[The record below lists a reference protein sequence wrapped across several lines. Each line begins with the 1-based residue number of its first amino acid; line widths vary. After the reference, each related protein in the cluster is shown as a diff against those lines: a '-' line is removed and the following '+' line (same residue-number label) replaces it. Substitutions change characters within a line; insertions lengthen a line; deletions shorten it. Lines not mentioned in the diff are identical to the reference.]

1 MVYGVCRLI
10 LRDPTDAE
18 DAAQQTFL
26 SAYRGLLAGQE
37 PREASAWLGTIA
49 RNARER
55 WLIAC
60 FTWGPS
66 SPKVQWYST
75 TSKSGS

>member
-37 PREASAWLGTIA
+37 PRAPTE
-49 RNARER
+49 
-55 WLIAC
+55 
-60 FTWGPS
+60 
-66 SPKVQWYST
+66 PKH
-75 TSKSGS
+75 